1 MYQIDDAICP
11 GNPLLPRRNNMN
23 VAILLF
29 TEFETL
35 DVFGPVEI
43 FGRLKDD
50 YKVKFYSLSGVDVS
64 NSHGVTINT
73 CKLEEIKDGADIFL
87 IPGGYGTRTEVANE
101 ELIKAIRK
109 IAELSRYV
117 LTVCTGTALLART
130 GLLDFKKAT
139 SNKRAFD
146 WVMTNGENVNWVR
159 KARWVV
165 DGKFHTSSGVTA
177 GMDMTLD
184 FIKGMHDIE
193 TARRVASEIEYAW
206 TEDSTEDSF
215 YQGGQAS
222 AHKT

>member
-1 MYQIDDAICP
+1 MD
-11 GNPLLPRRNNMN
+11 

-29 TEFETL
+29 GEFETL

-50 YKVKFYSLSGVDVS
+50 YKVKFYSLPGGAIS
-64 NSHGVTINT
+64 NSHGVAINT
-73 CKLEEIKDGADIFL
+73 SKLEEIKEGADIFL
-87 IPGGYGTRTEVANE
+87 IPGGYGTRTEVANDP
-101 ELIKAIRK
+101 LIKFIRQ
-109 IAELSRYV
+109 ISEVSGYV

-146 WVMTNGENVNWVR
+146 WVMTNGENVHWVR

-184 FIKGMHDIE
+184 FIKGVNGIE
-193 TARRVASEIEYAW
+193 TARRVADEIEYAW
-206 TEDSTEDSF
+206 SEESTDDPF
-215 YQGGQAS
+215 YRIGVAG
-222 AHKT
+222 T